1 MKLYYAPGAC
11 SLSPHICLREAGA
24 AFTLERVDTATHRT
38 ETGVDYYSVNPKGY
52 VPALRLDDGDL
63 LTEGVAIVQFIADQH
78 PESGLAPAN
87 GTRARVRLQELL
99 NYLSSELHK
108 AFVPLFTPSST
119 AEAKEA
125 ARAKVGARLDF
136 LEGALADG
144 RPHLLGDAFSAADA
158 YFFVMTTWT
167 GPTGVDLKRWPKL
180 SALAARL
187 AERPAV
193 QAALR
198 AEGLAA

>member
-11 SLSPHICLREAGA
+11 SLSPHICLREVGA
-24 AFTLERVDTATHRT
+24 TFTLERVDTATHRT
-38 ETGVDYYSVNPKGY
+38 ELGVDFHSINPKGY

-78 PESGLAPAN
+78 PGSGLAPAN
-87 GTRARVRLQELL
+87 GTRARVRLHELL
-99 NYLSSELHK
+99 NFLSSELHK
-108 AFVPLFTPSST
+108 AFAPLFTPTST
-119 AEAKEA
+119 ADAKEA
-125 ARAKVGARLDF
+125 ARAKVAVRLDH
-136 LEGALADG
+136 LEHTLADG
-144 RPHLLGDAFSAADA
+144 RPHLLGEQFSVADA
-158 YFFVMTTWT
+158 YAFVMTTWT
-167 GPTGVDLKRWPKL
+167 GPSGVDLSRWPKL
-180 SALAARL
+180 AALAARV